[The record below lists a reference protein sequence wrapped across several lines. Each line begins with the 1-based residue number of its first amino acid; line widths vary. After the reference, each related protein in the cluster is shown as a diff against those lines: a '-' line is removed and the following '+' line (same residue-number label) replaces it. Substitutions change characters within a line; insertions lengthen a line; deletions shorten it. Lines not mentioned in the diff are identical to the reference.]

1 MSAENIQVAV
11 RFRPPQ
17 PSELAESDCSSIWAL
32 SKSSVL
38 LRPEALHSLAEDKR
52 LPSNQHPS
60 FQYDFAF
67 SAEDNNRK
75 VYDAI
80 VRRMV
85 LSTLE
90 GFNATIFAY
99 GQTGSGKTYTMLGVR
114 EEENDPP
121 EELNATSAVRL
132 KPKRGRTGPTLGARN
147 RSLTPVLKPTEA
159 TPIKPSLGMAQKGI
173 IVYALEDIFS
183 EVSDTVGKHYFFT
196 CSYMEIYNE
205 HVFDLLKETHE
216 MKAEIL
222 NIIEGSEKEFY
233 VRGLS
238 EYAVT
243 SIEEVLERLAKGEVN
258 RHYASTA
265 MNHNSSR
272 SHTIFR
278 LIIRSIQVL
287 GEADDEENLTTES
300 ILNFVDLA
308 GSERVGTLQA
318 AGDMKGSGKSE
329 NEKLLAESKN
339 INTSLFYLC
348 QVITKLAEMKLG
360 LIRNDSHIPFRNSN
374 LTKIL
379 RSSLGGN
386 AHTCILCT
394 ATPTLAQ
401 FEQTIST
408 LRFGSSAR
416 SITNK
421 VKANVKRETSAQI
434 LMAYEQDV
442 SVLRKEL
449 EALGHRNRTVQS
461 EGNQH
466 RQQLESRI
474 RRLTQLLYEK
484 TRPSADPD
492 TPKYACW
499 LPTVGD
505 LIPSTRFINS
515 KGEST
520 RCRGLLC
527 DEEGSLALYKTQL
540 TASRLQDTQ
549 NCVAA
554 LTTAVLSYEGVKTD
568 LQEEVH
574 RLGSD
579 IEEARQKV
587 GEWEERLQSVSEEL
601 ETVRRRA
608 DMYELNIGLES
619 LSNSDIEDLEA
630 TFLLSLDRVKQV
642 KSKLHTEML
651 ISSLKSRLL
660 SYINEEEL
668 ARLVAFPAPPL
679 PLTPPLVPMIRDIS
693 SIPAVTMTSF
703 ESFEE
708 KWEDGSPFR
717 TPERGNI

>member
-11 RFRPPQ
+11 RFRPPHS
-17 PSELAESDCSSIWAL
+17 SELAEGDGNSVWTL

-38 LRPEALHSLAEDKR
+38 LRPEALHKLSEEKR

-60 FQYDFAF
+60 FHYDVVFT
-67 SAEDNNRK
+67 SEDNNRK
-75 VYDAI
+75 VYDT
-80 VRRMV
+80 MV
-85 LSTLE
+85 KRIILSTLD
-90 GFNATIFAY
+90 GYNATIFAY
-99 GQTGSGKTYTMLGVR
+99 GQTGSGKTYTMLGIR
-114 EEENDPP
+114 EEENDPSDP
-121 EELNATSAVRL
+121 NTSTPIRL
-132 KPKRGRTGPTLGARN
+132 KPKRGRNCPVLGARN
-147 RSLTPVLKPTEA
+147 RSLTPVLKPTSEA
-159 TPIKPSLGMAQKGI
+159 PSVKPALGMGQKGVI
-173 IVYALEDIFS
+173 MYALEDIFREVRES
-183 EVSDTVGKHYFFT
+183 EGKHYFFS

-222 NIIEGSEKEFY
+222 NIVEGNEKEFF

-238 EYAVT
+238 EYAVA
-243 SIEEVLERLAKGEVN
+243 SITEVMERLAKGEVN
-258 RHYASTA
+258 RHYAATT

-278 LIIRSIQVL
+278 LNIRSIQVL
-287 GEADDEENLTTES
+287 GETDDEENLTTES

-308 GSERVGTLQA
+308 GSERVGNLQA
-318 AGDMKGSGKSE
+318 AGGVGKNE
-329 NEKLLAESKN
+329 MEKLLAESKN

-449 EALGHRNRTVQS
+449 EAMSMRNRTTQT
-461 EGNQH
+461 EGNQQ
-466 RQQLESRI
+466 RVQLESRI
-474 RRLTQLLYEK
+474 RKLTQLLYEK
-484 TRPSADPD
+484 TRPGSED
-492 TPKYACW
+492 TASPWYGHWVDTA
-499 LPTVGD
+499 GD
-505 LIPSTRFINS
+505 LIPSTRLINS

-520 RCRGLLC
+520 RCKGLLC
-527 DEEGSLALYKTQL
+527 DEDGLFAQEKVQSCSA
-540 TASRLQDTQ
+540 RLQDTK

-554 LTTAVLSYEGVKTD
+554 LQTAVESY
-568 LQEEVH
+568 
-574 RLGSD
+574 
-579 IEEARQKV
+579 QKV
-587 GEWEERLQSVSEEL
+587 KESMKEETEIMRGKVQDMKGKGKECEERLGKVREEG
-601 ETVRRRA
+601 ERVRKRA
-608 DMYELNIGLES
+608 DMYELNIGLDT
-619 LSNSDIEDLEA
+619 LTYTDIEDLEA
-630 TFLLSLDRVKQV
+630 TLLLSLDRVKQF
-642 KSKLHTEML
+642 KSKLRTDHL

-660 SYINEEEL
+660 TYINEEEL
-668 ARLVAFPAPPL
+668 ARLVVHPAPPQ
-679 PLTPPLVPMIRDIS
+679 PLTPPLVPTIRDIS
-693 SIPAVTMTSF
+693 SIRGGTMTSF
-703 ESFEE
+703 ESFED
-708 KWEDGSPFR
+708 KWEETSPFR
-717 TPERGNI
+717 TPERGNT

>member
-1 MSAENIQVAV
+1 MSTENIQVAV
-11 RFRPPQ
+11 RFRPPH
-17 PSELAESDCSSIWAL
+17 PSELAESNCSSIWAL

-38 LRPEALHSLAEDKR
+38 LRPEALQTLSEDKR
-52 LPSNQHPS
+52 LPSSQHPS

-75 VYDAI
+75 VYETM

-90 GFNATIFAY
+90 GFNATVFAY

-121 EELNATSAVRL
+121 DELNTTAAVRL

-147 RSLTPVLKPTEA
+147 RSLTPVLKSAEA
-159 TPIKPSLGMAQKGI
+159 TPIKQGLGMTQKGI
-173 IVYALEDIFS
+173 IVYALEDIFA
-183 EVSDTVGKHYFFT
+183 EVSETMSKHYFFT

-243 SIEEVLERLAKGEVN
+243 SMDEVLERLGKGEVN
-258 RHYASTA
+258 RHYAATA

-318 AGDMKGSGKSE
+318 AGDKGSGKSE

-434 LMAYEQDV
+434 LMVYEQDV

-449 EALGHRNRTVQS
+449 EALSQRNRTVQT
-461 EGNQH
+461 EGNQN

-474 RRLTQLLYEK
+474 RKLTQLLYEK
-484 TRPSADPD
+484 TRPSSDLA
-492 TPKYACW
+492 TPKYVCW

-505 LIPSTRFINS
+505 LIPSNRFIES

-520 RCRGLLC
+520 RCKGLLC
-527 DEEGSLALYKTQL
+527 DEDGCFAQYKMQL
-540 TASRLQDTQ
+540 VVSRLQDTQ
-549 NCVAA
+549 NCVTA
-554 LTTAVLSYEGVKTD
+554 LTTAVESYKGVRTGM
-568 LQEEVH
+568 EEELDSV
-574 RLGSD
+574 RKG
-579 IEEARQKV
+579 IEETKEKGREWADRLESLTEELQKV
-587 GEWEERLQSVSEEL
+587 K
-601 ETVRRRA
+601 RRA
-608 DMYELNIGLES
+608 DMYELNLGLEG
-619 LSNSDIEDLEA
+619 LSFSDIEDLEA

-642 KSKLHTEML
+642 KSKLHTDLL

-660 SYINEEEL
+660 TYINEEEL
-668 ARLVAFPAPPL
+668 ARVVAFPAPPQ
-679 PLTPPLVPMIRDIS
+679 PLTPPMVPTIRDIS

-708 KWEDGSPFR
+708 RWEDGSPFR
-717 TPERGNI
+717 TPERGNV